1 MNCQRTRD
9 LGVYSLFEDL
19 DEFVTMSATCRST
32 PEWVEGMRR
41 VCMER
46 DGVTLHNRCLSS

>member
-1 MNCQRTRD
+1 MNCQRTKD
-9 LGVYSLFEDL
+9 LGVYSLFEGLED
-19 DEFVTMSATCRST
+19 FVTMSATCRSS

-46 DGVTLHNRCLSS
+46 DGVTLHNGCLSS